1 MDTENPFDRKL
12 DANKRMPIGYREAFI
27 DVTDTLDFCWA
38 AARAVFGK
46 AAAPEHALALL
57 PVFLDRATAERQRQ
71 LAELQPRTPGE
82 PTPPAAPKRSQRK
95 G

>member
-46 AAAPEHALALL
+46 AAVPEHALTLL
-57 PVFLDRATAERQRQ
+57 PTFLDRAAAERQRQ
-71 LAELQPRTPGE
+71 LAELQTRTPGE
-82 PTPPAAPKRSQRK
+82 ATPPAAPKRSRRK